1 MTKKSTTKKWLNKSV
16 ELMMKLNSP
25 NITILLKK
33 RMALLDTDPI
43 LKTKFPQIHISPVLK

>member
-1 MTKKSTTKKWLNKSV
+1 
-16 ELMMKLNSP
+16 MMKLNSP

-43 LKTKFPQIHISPVLK
+43 LKTKFPQSHISPGLK